1 MLKLSSLEM
10 FEIAAM
16 SLLILLSAH
25 TLLTNTL
32 APVYAAI
39 CWVVISVHLVL
50 WVISKIMYRDEFED

>member
-16 SLLILLSAH
+16 LLMLLLSAH

-32 APVYAAI
+32 APAYSAI
-39 CWVVISVHLVL
+39 CWIIITVHLALWTVSKVL
-50 WVISKIMYRDEFED
+50 YRHE